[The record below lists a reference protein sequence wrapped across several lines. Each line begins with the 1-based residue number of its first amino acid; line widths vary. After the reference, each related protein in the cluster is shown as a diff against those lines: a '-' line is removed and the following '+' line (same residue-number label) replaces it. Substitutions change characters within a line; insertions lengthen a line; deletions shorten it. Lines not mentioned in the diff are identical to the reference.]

1 MLYYLVL
8 GLQAFCIFHL
18 YRNRN
23 QAYWYFVIIFIPV
36 LGSLIYIVTQV
47 LSSRDVSNFT
57 EEVTN
62 MINPTKKILDLEKEL
77 RLADT
82 FQNRVNLGDAYFENK
97 DYQNAISNYLIA
109 LDGNFSNDPYTINN
123 LIQCYFYIDDPKKV
137 IEYAERIQSSS
148 EFKKSRFF
156 YGLSLEKE
164 GKLDEAESQLRLI
177 DLNYSN
183 YPERLELSKFLIRR
197 KKSEDAKEILNQLM
211 LESQNMTKQNKR
223 LHRQTIYNA
232 ANTLNEI
239 S

>member
-1 MLYYLVL
+1 M
-8 GLQAFCIFHL
+8 
-18 YRNRN
+18 
-23 QAYWYFVIIFIPV
+23 IIFIPV

-47 LSSRDVSNFT
+47 LSTRDVSNFT

-62 MINPTKKILDLEKEL
+62 MINPTKKIVDLEKQL
-77 RLADT
+77 QLADT
-82 FQNRVNLGDAYFENK
+82 FQNRVNLGDAYLENK

-123 LIQCYFYIDDPKKV
+123 LIQCYFYTSNYAKV
-137 IEYAERIQSSS
+137 IEFSQKIQSSS
-148 EFKKSRFF
+148 EFNKSRFF

-164 GKLDEAESQLRLI
+164 GNLDEAESQLRRI

-197 KKSEDAKEILNQLM
+197 NKLEDAKEILGQLM
-211 LESQNMTKQNKR
+211 LESQNMTNQNKR
-223 LHRQTIYNA
+223 LHRQTIYDA
-232 ANTLNEI
+232 AKTLNEI